1 METCGGRQ
9 ATPGALFVHCG
20 HPDRTHMRRDCLHF
34 PPTKEEA
41 SPAPCP
47 SWEEVEVMSQIL
59 VYSDESNP
67 RIQQNTPGIETPE
80 MESHSNI
87 QQEEQPARISLQIRR
102 PQQHL
107 NETMGKFI

>member
-9 ATPGALFVHCG
+9 ATPGASFVHCG
-20 HPDRTHMRRDCLHF
+20 HPDGTQMRRDCLHL

-47 SWEEVEVMSQIL
+47 SWEEVAT
-59 VYSDESNP
+59 DESNP

-80 MESHSNI
+80 MESNPNI
-87 QQEEQPARISLQIRR
+87 TQEEQSARRSLQIRR

-107 NETMGKFI
+107 NETMEKFI